1 MKISVFN
8 SLPSD
13 AMLLRKTVFVQEQG
27 FVDEEDE
34 IDAMATHIVGYD
46 DNNIPVA
53 TCRLFAQGEEGTF
66 ALGRFCV
73 VKEMRGRGIGEQLMA
88 AAEREI
94 TLQGGR
100 LIVLHSQ
107 LHAQPFYEKQG
118 FIPEGE
124 IEYEQG
130 QPHRYMTKTV

>member
-1 MKISVFN
+1 MKIKVFN

-13 AMLLRKTVFVQEQG
+13 AMLLRRTVFVQEQG
-27 FVDEEDE
+27 FADDEDA
-34 IDAMATHIVGYD
+34 IDAIATHLVVYD
-46 DNNIPVA
+46 SEVPIA
-53 TCRLFAQGEEGTF
+53 TCRLFAQGEDGAF

-73 VKEMRGRGIGEQLMA
+73 SKEMRGRGIGQRLLS

-94 TLQGGR
+94 AAQGGR

-107 LHAQPFYEKQG
+107 LHAQRFYEKLG
-118 FIPEGE
+118 FVPEGE

>member
-1 MKISVFN
+1 MKILVFD
-8 SLPSD
+8 SLPKD
-13 AMLLRKTVFVQEQG
+13 AMYLRKTVFVQEQG
-27 FVDEEDE
+27 FVDDEDE

-53 TCRLFAQGEEGTF
+53 TCRFFAQGENGAF

-73 VKEMRGRGIGEQLMA
+73 VKEMRGRGIGQHLLA
-88 AAEREI
+88 AAQREI
-94 TLQGGR
+94 TSQGGR

-130 QPHRYMTKTV
+130 QPHRYMTKKV